1 MLGKEAKRAATC
13 PSISSSLRFGR
24 NGWAG
29 KGVTYTYHFL
39 VSADVTPT
47 FDKGP
52 ILFINPYIPYTK
64 DVTLLIIYY

>member
-1 MLGKEAKRAATC
+1 MLGKEAKRA
-13 PSISSSLRFGR
+13 
-24 NGWAG
+24 AG

-52 ILFINPYIPYTK
+52 LKGATVLNA
-64 DVTLLIIYY
+64 L